1 MAAADRARLRAR
13 PLARRLILW
22 TVVFSGAL
30 ALIITVVQLLVEYRR
45 DVGIVEERFELIE
58 QGYLPSIVDIVWVA
72 DRQHL
77 ETLLDGIIRLPDF
90 ASAEVTV
97 DGRTFVARGKATAG
111 GGIAR
116 SWPLVRSYRTQ
127 QLVIGELTIKADLA
141 TARERF
147 VERAVFII
155 GANFVKTVLVAF
167 FMLLLMDRLITRH
180 LEKIADYLSR
190 TSPNQLVATPLV
202 LDRPSSDDELD
213 RLVARLNELREHI
226 GAHHAEIRRLNADLE
241 QRVTERTAELER
253 ANKELESFSY
263 SVSHDLQAPLRAI
276 IGYSRIVI
284 EDERERLSA
293 PGREMLERVV
303 RNTGRMSELID
314 NILQY
319 SRAGR
324 QPLARRSV
332 DLAAL
337 ARSVAANLGADY
349 PTAEVHV
356 GDLPRAVGDPTMLEQ
371 VLQNLIGNALKYSAK
386 TAHPRVDVDA
396 RNEAGRTVFVVSDNG
411 AGFDM
416 RYADKV
422 FAMFQRLH
430 TESQFPGTGVG
441 LAIVKRLIERHGG
454 EIWVEAE
461 PDRGARFYFTLGN
474 LTAESPSGESTA

>member
-13 PLARRLILW
+13 PLARRLIFW

-58 QGYLPSIVDIVWVA
+58 QGYLRSIVDIVWVA

-97 DGRTFVARGKATAG
+97 DGQVFVARGKAAAS

-116 SWPLVRSYRTQ
+116 RWPLVRSYRNQ

-141 TARERF
+141 SARERF
-147 VERAVFII
+147 VERAAFII

-180 LEKIADYLSR
+180 LEKIANYLSQ
-190 TSPNQLVATPLV
+190 TSPNELATPLV
-202 LDRPSSDDELD
+202 LGRPPCDDELD
-213 RLVARLNELREHI
+213 RLVAKLNQLREHI
-226 GAHHAEIRRLNADLE
+226 GAHHAEIRQLNAELE

-293 PGREMLERVV
+293 PGREMLERVI

-349 PTAEVHV
+349 PTAAVHV
-356 GDLPRAVGDPTMLEQ
+356 GGLPRAVGDPTMLEQ

-396 RNEAGRTVFVVSDNG
+396 RSADGRTVFVVSDNG

-416 RYADKV
+416 RYADKL
-422 FAMFQRLH
+422 FGMFQRLH

-454 EIWVEAE
+454 EIWAEAE

-474 LTAESPSGESTA
+474 LTAESASVGESAA